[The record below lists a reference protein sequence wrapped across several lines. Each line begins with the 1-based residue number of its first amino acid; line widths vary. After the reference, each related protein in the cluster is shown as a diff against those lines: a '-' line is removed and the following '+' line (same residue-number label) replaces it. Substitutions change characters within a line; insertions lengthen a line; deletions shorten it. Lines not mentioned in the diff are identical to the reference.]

1 MEDIFD
7 QLIFNI
13 STSVIDTIILP
24 YLSEHQGEMFCEKHK
39 CITPDTDISVYYD
52 LSEYADLFLYLFLN
66 ALEKGR
72 YLYEIALCGL
82 YWSSI
87 YEEDINPYIKTIFM
101 IRVFDEIDNRV
112 YSANFMDDDGNVVNH
127 YFLFGIRA
135 MDIYAKWNDNIK
147 NIKDMKKDE

>member
-39 CITPDTDISVYYD
+39 CTTTDTEISIYYD
-52 LSEYADLFLYLFLN
+52 LSEYAELFLYLFLN
-66 ALEKGR
+66 AIEKGT

-82 YWSSI
+82 YWNSI
-87 YEEDINPYIKTIFM
+87 YEEDINQYIKVIFM
-101 IRVFDEIDNRV
+101 IRVFDEIDNRI
-112 YSANFMDDDGNVVNH
+112 YSSNFIDVDGSVVNH

-135 MDIYAKWNDNIK
+135 MDIYAKWNNDIK
-147 NIKDMKKDE
+147 NIKDMKNDK